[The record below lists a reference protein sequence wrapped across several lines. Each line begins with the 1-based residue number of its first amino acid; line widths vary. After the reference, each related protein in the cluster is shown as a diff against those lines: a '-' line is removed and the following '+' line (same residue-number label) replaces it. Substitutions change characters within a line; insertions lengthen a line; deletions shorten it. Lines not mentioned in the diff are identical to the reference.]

1 MPNKCSAPGCRS
13 NYDGEPHT
21 PIFKMPNR
29 PPHIV
34 SQWKRFLHREFIE
47 EIRKIYVC
55 LKHFRDED
63 VEFFF
68 NIPQPDGSILQEKRN
83 LPRLRPLA
91 VPRFL
96 PGCPSYLSN
105 PTQCAPTTPSTRL
118 DLNTKDR
125 DFLALGMELS
135 MEQKKLD
142 EEKFQILGFDDFKS
156 KLFHISLPKQWILW
170 PSDENQLHLI
180 KPAISDVTG
189 AHYIECSLSIN
200 ESLCTKGFYNNKEI
214 YLYIKKIKDIRD
226 INNLLEEISSIGIE
240 THRQELPTP
249 TLNQQINEV
258 TKQLRIT
265 VDSLS
270 KSEAILDDSKEDNQ
284 LLSSL
289 QFILCQL
296 DNLFRP
302 KTHRTYNI
310 GTIVIALKCQL
321 ISPACYHYLQ
331 SLDSLSLPHYSTLQ
345 RLYTKF
351 GLDSE
356 YITFL
361 EKATSDF
368 NQRERN
374 VIVQMDEIH
383 VKSEFTY
390 KGGIIIGSSQNITD
404 PAKTIFAFMVSSLSK
419 KWSTIVRLLPCSN
432 SSAMDIFPIIKHVI
446 EDIER
451 CGLFVK
457 VICTDNYPM
466 NVNIFKMFSPT
477 HTLEPIVPHILDP
490 DRILILL
497 FDFVHILKSIR
508 NNWLNQKDCNCT
520 FSFPSFEDFTEIHSA
535 SFEKIRAL
543 YKADQSSLAKLA
555 PRLTAKACWPSS
567 LERQN
572 VTLALRV
579 FDNSTASALKVC
591 CFSEPHSDTHFHT
604 AEFITIICD
613 IWKMFNINTPYKG
626 IRLNDELSHPF
637 VLNDPRFNYVSRV
650 IDWLEKWK
658 NLPKKTGKLTT
669 QTFTS
674 FRHSCIA
681 ITSIINHLIQDC
693 DFTYVLTSF
702 LQNDPLEHHFGLY
715 RMMSGAQYHIS
726 YCQIL
731 ESERRIK
738 LSSILKLFS
747 NQASTEELSISEFIG
762 SFSTSSE
769 HQHFPNLDLEHFI
782 SSLQNYSDITV
793 TTQTLQAL
801 AFIAGYTVHSYFK
814 KSNRCQACLS
824 FLTEDSTI

>member
-1 MPNKCSAPGCRS
+1 M
-13 NYDGEPHT
+13 
-21 PIFKMPNR
+21 
-29 PPHIV
+29 
-34 SQWKRFLHREFIE
+34 
-47 EIRKIYVC
+47 
-55 LKHFRDED
+55 
-63 VEFFF
+63 EFFF

-226 INNLLEEISSIGIE
+226 IDNLLEEISSIGIE
-240 THRQELPTP
+240 THRQQLPTP

-368 NQRERN
+368 NQRE
-374 VIVQMDEIH
+374 
-383 VKSEFTY
+383 
-390 KGGIIIGSSQNITD
+390 
-404 PAKTIFAFMVSSLSK
+404 
-419 KWSTIVRLLPCSN
+419 
-432 SSAMDIFPIIKHVI
+432 
-446 EDIER
+446 
-451 CGLFVK
+451 
-457 VICTDNYPM
+457 
-466 NVNIFKMFSPT
+466 
-477 HTLEPIVPHILDP
+477 
-490 DRILILL
+490 
-497 FDFVHILKSIR
+497 
-508 NNWLNQKDCNCT
+508 
-520 FSFPSFEDFTEIHSA
+520 
-535 SFEKIRAL
+535 
-543 YKADQSSLAKLA
+543 
-555 PRLTAKACWPSS
+555 
-567 LERQN
+567 
-572 VTLALRV
+572 
-579 FDNSTASALKVC
+579 
-591 CFSEPHSDTHFHT
+591 
-604 AEFITIICD
+604 
-613 IWKMFNINTPYKG
+613 
-626 IRLNDELSHPF
+626 
-637 VLNDPRFNYVSRV
+637 
-650 IDWLEKWK
+650 
-658 NLPKKTGKLTT
+658 
-669 QTFTS
+669 
-674 FRHSCIA
+674 
-681 ITSIINHLIQDC
+681 
-693 DFTYVLTSF
+693 
-702 LQNDPLEHHFGLY
+702 
-715 RMMSGAQYHIS
+715 
-726 YCQIL
+726 
-731 ESERRIK
+731 
-738 LSSILKLFS
+738 
-747 NQASTEELSISEFIG
+747 
-762 SFSTSSE
+762 
-769 HQHFPNLDLEHFI
+769 
-782 SSLQNYSDITV
+782 
-793 TTQTLQAL
+793 
-801 AFIAGYTVHSYFK
+801 
-814 KSNRCQACLS
+814 
-824 FLTEDSTI
+824 